1 MSSVTSRKNVTELSG
16 YVINELAP
24 DVSSF
29 ILTPVQEDQNF
40 GSLYEIKSEADEIFI
55 SGANVDN
62 VEIIDAITASRLKA
76 TGSVVTKSTTINAGI
91 QSSAFTDTA
100 TPVKTSSTNT
110 TTSSSSS
117 SSSGSSSN
125 GGYSY

>member
-1 MSSVTSRKNVTELSG
+1 M
-16 YVINELAP
+16 
-24 DVSSF
+24 
-29 ILTPVQEDQNF
+29 
-40 GSLYEIKSEADEIFI
+40 YEIKSEADEIFI

>member
-1 MSSVTSRKNVTELSG
+1 MFRHLF
-16 YVINELAP
+16 LH
-24 DVSSF
+24 
-29 ILTPVQEDQNF
+29 QEDQNF

-100 TPVKTSSTNT
+100 TPVKTSTTSTNT